1 MSDRI
6 TGDDRTHESMLRGD
20 KARQLAIGSGGAKW
34 PRILGHSVIT
44 VRKVGRD
51 DAILFAG
58 S

>member
-1 MSDRI
+1 
-6 TGDDRTHESMLRGD
+6 MLRGD

-34 PRILGHSVIT
+34 PRILGLCMLMERPLGHSVIT

-51 DAILFAG
+51 YAILFAG